1 MRHLSTTFCIAI
13 LVTFGC
19 KPAATPPADAIPKPV
34 PAAPILNALSTVETV
49 LENFHRDIRSDDEP
63 TRLKAISLTEPNSSN
78 FELLFGSD
86 DGAVFWSKY
95 KVFVKEL
102 RDNNQLVKAEMERGG
117 EFISVE
123 ANEVLLAES
132 NLYFQNNPQK
142 VPEGVRAFE
151 ESVTTERG
159 GAGSGTYYLIEG
171 KVVFIR
177 TIDLNSIVRD
187 LEKP

>member
-86 DGAVFWSKY
+86 DGAVF
-95 KVFVKEL
+95 
-102 RDNNQLVKAEMERGG
+102 
-117 EFISVE
+117 
-123 ANEVLLAES
+123 
-132 NLYFQNNPQK
+132 
-142 VPEGVRAFE
+142 
-151 ESVTTERG
+151 
-159 GAGSGTYYLIEG
+159 
-171 KVVFIR
+171 
-177 TIDLNSIVRD
+177 
-187 LEKP
+187 